1 MRKFLLTFLWQICK
15 RSQSS
20 LKGNRTQWR
29 WTTLSDSLKSTVLNQ
44 THWYVFYFCVSMSD
58 ICNAHHNSQ
67 CFLHKFQ
74 RKCFSKKTKIKE
86 NSYFV
91 CTLFCHVLQEVLT
104 KEVCRSVVWLFCYC
118 HRCAVIGYEAKN
130 PMFLFQSSRFGFR
143 KKIIKITCKRV
154 FVTKWRF

>member
-74 RKCFSKKTKIKE
+74 RKCFSKKLKLKRIRI
-86 NSYFV
+86 SFALCFAMF
-91 CTLFCHVLQEVLT
+91 CTLFCHD
-104 KEVCRSVVWLFCYC
+104 VVMNRKALKKLVQRNNCTF
-118 HRCAVIGYEAKN
+118 
-130 PMFLFQSSRFGFR
+130 SSLKFNF
-143 KKIIKITCKRV
+143 V
-154 FVTKWRF
+154 FFDS